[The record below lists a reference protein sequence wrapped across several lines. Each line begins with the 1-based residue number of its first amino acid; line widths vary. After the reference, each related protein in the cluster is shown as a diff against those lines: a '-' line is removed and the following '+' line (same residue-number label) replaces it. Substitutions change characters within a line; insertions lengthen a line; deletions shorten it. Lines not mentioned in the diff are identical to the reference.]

1 MSLSTIFQLYCGGQT
16 VVTITNLH
24 TIINK
29 HAKFSGIIFRNVG
42 VAHTQTAT
50 QTGRL
55 DENNMFTQ
63 EGISN
68 DFKLYKIGWLEVR
81 SFSSVQDSR
90 VP

>member
-1 MSLSTIFQLYCGGQT
+1 MQSFQELSLEMQETG
-16 VVTITNLH
+16 
-24 TIINK
+24 
-29 HAKFSGIIFRNVG
+29 
-42 VAHTQTAT
+42 T
-50 QTGRL
+50 QTGGL
-55 DENNMFTQ
+55 DENNMSAQ